1 MKINVLT
8 QRIRQCCFLRNAFY
22 ITNYDIA
29 WFVGSLGW
37 IALQRLFL
45 IRARR
50 PPSADLVRNI

>member
-1 MKINVLT
+1 MCSPTELDMA
-8 QRIRQCCFLRNAFY
+8 AFY
-22 ITNYDIA
+22 VMHFTLQIMIIA

-50 PPSADLVRNI
+50 PSSADLVHTILV